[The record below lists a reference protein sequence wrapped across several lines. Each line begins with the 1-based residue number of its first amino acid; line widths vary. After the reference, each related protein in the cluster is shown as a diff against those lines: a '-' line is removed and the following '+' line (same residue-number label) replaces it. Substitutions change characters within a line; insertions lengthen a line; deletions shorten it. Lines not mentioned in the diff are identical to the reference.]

1 MEDPSNWFRYSWRFQ
16 GKDENKLETFNFSC
30 FLRRWG
36 YGFVWKGGRGI
47 YNWKWY
53 SANWETNSQ
62 QKPAN
67 KCNYKSFLLLIA
79 ASVPS
84 VEKPNKLE
92 KEFSNFFC
100 RFFPNYFRKIV
111 GHWRGKT
118 YTGHSEQMHCLHY
131 CPICS
136 YDHLNAEVRFFLK
149 IFTQPH
155 GGNLCLLLTVGLDNV
170 GHCKVSALLG
180 NWWSSYNKSRR

>member
-1 MEDPSNWFRYSWRFQ
+1 MRTNSRLSISPV
-16 GKDENKLETFNFSC
+16 
-30 FLRRWG
+30 FLRSWE

-84 VEKPNKLE
+84 VEKRNKLE
-92 KEFSNFFC
+92 KEYSNFFC

-118 YTGHSEQMHCLHY
+118 YTGHRRQISAGTCQ
-131 CPICS
+131 
-136 YDHLNAEVRFFLK
+136 LNNRMLIEYRKKATRSARLGTPSVLGASGKVQIWIILTSNTSQAWSRHFLS
-149 IFTQPH
+149 T
-155 GGNLCLLLTVGLDNV
+155 L
-170 GHCKVSALLG
+170 
-180 NWWSSYNKSRR
+180 

>member
-1 MEDPSNWFRYSWRFQ
+1 MRTNSRLSMSPV
-16 GKDENKLETFNFSC
+16 
-30 FLRRWG
+30 FLRRWE

-84 VEKPNKLE
+84 VEKRNKLE
-92 KEFSNFFC
+92 KEYSNFFC

-118 YTGHSEQMHCLHY
+118 YTGHACVVTFFALG
-131 CPICS
+131 PITV
-136 YDHLNAEVRFFLK
+136 DHNDPSKPSHR
-149 IFTQPH
+149 
-155 GGNLCLLLTVGLDNV
+155 LTNGPEPSKTIESN
-170 GHCKVSALLG
+170 GSNIKKPS
-180 NWWSSYNKSRR
+180 